1 MANTKIVATLGPACS
16 SEDCLRSLLATG
28 VGVFRINASHGTW
41 AEHSSNIQQVRQ
53 IADQMGREAAILL
66 HLQGPK
72 IRLGAFEG
80 GGCML
85 EAGSPFTIT
94 VKKILG
100 NRHFASTDY
109 GDFAKEVKPGD
120 SVLLADGSIELRA
133 VESDGTSVHAA

>member
-1 MANTKIVATLGPACS
+1 
-16 SEDCLRSLLATG
+16 
-28 VGVFRINASHGTW
+28 
-41 AEHSSNIQQVRQ
+41 
-53 IADQMGREAAILL
+53 
-66 HLQGPK
+66 
-72 IRLGAFEG
+72 
-80 GGCML
+80 ML